1 MLISVLHVCV
11 VNTVIRA
18 DKHQYA
24 GPFKTS
30 TPETRAP
37 ESVTFDPERIS
48 AWLGQTHQ
56 LCSKAIQTGHD
67 PQVYFA
73 KCKCTI
79 WVFFLLPRNI
89 VLGPVIREASISH
102 ICI

>member
-1 MLISVLHVCV
+1 MVYISCLIHNQHQEFLSQPRPDLFMLISVLHVCV
-11 VNTVIRA
+11 VDTVIRA
-18 DKHQYA
+18 GKHQYA
-24 GPFKTS
+24 GPFKSS

-56 LCSKAIQTGHD
+56 LCSKAVQTEHD

-73 KCKCTI
+73 
-79 WVFFLLPRNI
+79 
-89 VLGPVIREASISH
+89 
-102 ICI
+102 